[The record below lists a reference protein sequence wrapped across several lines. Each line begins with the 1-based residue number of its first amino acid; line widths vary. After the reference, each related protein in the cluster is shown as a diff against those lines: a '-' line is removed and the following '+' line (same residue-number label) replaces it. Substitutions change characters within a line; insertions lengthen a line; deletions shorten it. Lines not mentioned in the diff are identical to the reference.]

1 MKEFEV
7 TYWFRDPQ
15 YGIQVSSEIFEAENE
30 DEAYTAFME
39 WCDGEYEIELIEEIE
54 EEAAV

>member
-15 YGIQVSSEIFEAENE
+15 YGIQVSSEIFEAEDE
-30 DEAYTAFME
+30 DEGNIQLGSRM
-39 WCDGEYEIELIEEIE
+39 WI
-54 EEAAV
+54 